1 VIARELGPQNFGI
14 YSTVLSFVA
23 LFFIFTMPGLDRIL
37 VIEGSKNLDNLSH
50 LFNENFFLKTK
61 ATTLSIFLC
70 SFIAFFMPY
79 SLEIKLLIV
88 LFSFSTLFLS
98 YTSYISSFLQAH
110 EKMKEIS
117 FLRVLNSVLI
127 SSFSII
133 CIYLGFNL
141 FQLLS
146 VIILAYA
153 LSLLSNY
160 ILYNKVKIKSI
171 NPQSL
176 YSIKPAIIYS
186 FISLLSIIIIRSDII
201 FISLFST
208 QTQVGLYAVPL
219 ALINKTAHVRNSF
232 VIAFSP
238 LTIKSIQKEGYI
250 LLDFIKLSFMI
261 GFLFSLFF
269 LVFRFFS
276 SFIVSNLFG
285 NIYLPS
291 VPIIE
296 VLFLSLIFSFGSLPF
311 TQLLQAVN
319 GENFILKSLITSVFF
334 KIISLYFFF
343 REFGIIGVAYSTVF
357 VSIISYLFLMFSCIK
372 ISSSKSNKISI

>member
-1 VIARELGPQNFGI
+1 NFGI

-50 LFNENFFLKTK
+50 IFNENFFLKTK

-70 SFIAFFMPY
+70 SVIAFFMPY

-98 YTSYISSFLQAH
+98 YTSYISSALQAH

-146 VIILAYA
+146 AIILAYA

-160 ILYNKVKIKSI
+160 ILYNKIKIKSI

-176 YSIKPAIIYS
+176 HSIKPAIIYS

-276 SFIVSNLFG
+276 SFIVSSLFG

-319 GENFILKSLITSVFF
+319 GEDFILKSLITSVFF
-334 KIISLYFFF
+334 KIIS
-343 REFGIIGVAYSTVF
+343 
-357 VSIISYLFLMFSCIK
+357 
-372 ISSSKSNKISI
+372 